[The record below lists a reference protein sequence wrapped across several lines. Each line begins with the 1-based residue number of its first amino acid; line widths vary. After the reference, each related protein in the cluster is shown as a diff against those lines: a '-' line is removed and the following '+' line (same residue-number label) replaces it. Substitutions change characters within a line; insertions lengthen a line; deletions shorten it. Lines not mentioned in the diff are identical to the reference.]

1 MADNKNFKL
10 DDEMMSN
17 AAGGSFEPI
26 TPYSIGDRVLLR
38 GSEGEA
44 YGTIVQVYVH
54 DEYMVSYD
62 VQLDNEG
69 SLVPGV
75 PHFLINIV

>member
-1 MADNKNFKL
+1 MADNKNMEL
-10 DDEMMSN
+10 NDDMMAK
-17 AAGGSFEPI
+17 AAGGKFEPI
-26 TPYSIGDRVLLR
+26 TPYNIGDRVLIR

-69 SLVPGV
+69 SLVPGI
-75 PHFLINIV
+75 PHNLVNKV